1 MKRTRCRHLKTNS
14 MVVNPLTS
22 QRAHFATLA
31 KGWLASGASAF
42 GVWSDGLPVAYWPD
56 VRSLERP
63 SLVVPICHE
72 QRVVGEFRVSGL
84 SDAPAQERLTAE
96 AQMVSHLIQLEEELH
111 SMTAELV
118 DSQDRLLAV
127 YQLARSLRHY
137 TTIDDTLR
145 GLLFEAMRL
154 VKTRAGFAIFEC
166 APREPIVVQYPAQF
180 GNEGAI
186 WEIFRQA
193 QEREREISLSSGS
206 LMESYSTGAD
216 NLCFIPIR
224 IRGSFIA
231 GLGLLNKPGGFSTP
245 DVKLARAIIDQAG
258 AHIEQILLHQET
270 LEQRKVQSELE
281 LARRVQLR
289 LLPQY
294 VPNVAGLDIAAHS
307 RPARQIGGDFYDF
320 IAQPQRPWMFAVGD
334 VSGKALSAA
343 LLMTMTRAAIHS
355 KASYMPDPTPE
366 LVMRHSNAELFDDYL
381 QVGMFSTAFIGQYE
395 PHNRRLKY
403 ANAGH
408 SPVIYCPAAGL
419 PRLLGADSPP
429 IGVLKASMCQNHTIS
444 LNEGDVFIVATD
456 GFNEARGPDEEMF
469 GYERLLNLVAI
480 SSEMTARAISEII
493 FAAVDAFSLG
503 RPQDD
508 DQTLVVIKG
517 VAV

>member
-1 MKRTRCRHLKTNS
+1 MLAN
-14 MVVNPLTS
+14 VLAN

-31 KGWLASGASAF
+31 KAWLASGASAF
-42 GVWSDGLPVAYWPD
+42 GVWSDGAPLAYWPD
-56 VRSLERP
+56 KRMLDRP
-63 SLVVPICHE
+63 SLVVPIYFE
-72 QRVVGEFRVSGL
+72 ERVLGELRIAGL
-84 SDAPAQERLTAE
+84 SDLLSQERLVAE
-96 AQMVSHLIQLEEELH
+96 AGLVSHLIQLEEDLNT
-111 SMTAELV
+111 MTAELV
-118 DSQDRLLAV
+118 ESQDRLLAV

-154 VKTRAGFAIFEC
+154 VKTRAGFAIFDF
-166 APREPIVVQYPAQF
+166 ATRDPIVVQYPANF
-180 GNEGAI
+180 GNEAAI

-193 QEREREISLSSGS
+193 QVREREMSLTTGS
-206 LMESYSTGAD
+206 LIEAFSTGAD

-231 GLGLLNKPGGFSTP
+231 GLGLLNKPTGFSTP
-245 DVKLARAIIDQAG
+245 DVKLARAIIDQAS
-258 AHIEQILLHQET
+258 AHIEQVLLHQET
-270 LEQRKVQSELE
+270 LEQRKIQNDLD

-289 LLPQY
+289 LLPQQLPS
-294 VPNVAGLDIAAHS
+294 VPGLDIAANS

-320 IAQPQRPWMFAVGD
+320 IHQPQRPLMFAVGD

-343 LLMTMTRAAIHS
+343 LMMTMTRTAIHS
-355 KASYMPDPTPE
+355 KASYMPNPTPE
-366 LVMRHSNAELFDDYL
+366 LVMRNSNEDLFEDYL
-381 QVGMFSTAFIGQYE
+381 QVGMFSTAFIGQYQAF
-395 PHNRRLKY
+395 NRTMLY

-408 SPVIYCPAAGL
+408 SPVIYCPVGGT
-419 PRLLGADSPP
+419 PQLLGADSPP
-429 IGVLKASMCQNHTIS
+429 IGVLSTSMGRNHTIQMDI
-444 LNEGDVFIVATD
+444 GDVLVVATD
-456 GFNEARGPDEEMF
+456 GFNEARSPDEELF

-480 SSEMTARAISEII
+480 SSEMSARAIAEIL
-493 FAAVDAFSLG
+493 FAAVDAFSVG